1 MSSQTQVQDVQQQIE
16 GVNDEVSEVKAS
28 LAAAKKDGDKEEVR
42 SLYTQLEQLY
52 KERVVLRDKENLL
65 LRAQQ
70 GGGRLS
76 LSHHVLLFSCVIL
89 NA

>member
-1 MSSQTQVQDVQQQIE
+1 MSSQTQVEDVQQQIE
-16 GVNDEVSEVKAS
+16 GVNHELSEVKAS
-28 LAAAKKDGDKEEVR
+28 LAAAKTDGDKEEVR
-42 SLYTQLEQLY
+42 SLYPQLEQLY

-70 GGGRLS
+70 GGKRLC

-89 NA
+89 SA